1 MIVEGS
7 VNMKKILLSLLTL
20 LVFSF
25 TVVDAEVTRTY
36 TKNDVEESLSKIL
49 DSYHSE
55 APEGTKFVYESTATE
70 TVIKSTLLGN
80 TYTTRFVYDNGIYHF
95 TSIFADAKI
104 STKEDIVN
112 LTFENFNLSC
122 LMFAIDNMYD
132 DETVQS
138 VAGVQ
143 VGDAKN
149 HIERFT
155 LADDGM
161 EAVIISIGNPL
172 AIADE
177 SYSIGFIKT
186 LDFNLN
192 HPNFIKWVTDND
204 GFLELGTSI
213 KKAMVDFEAI
223 INDGKPVPEGTP
235 REDVPIKIIEKYED
249 GTTIERESTMGKIE
263 EELGYKVDDFYT
275 DTAGNFIASVTKKEP
290 SEMDLGTKKSSYAIS
305 PKKVIVDDGSQKP
318 GTTENPPTGVV
329 THTAFVLFVIM
340 VSTFGISIV
349 RKKKIFSRF

>member
-290 SEMDLGTKKSSYAIS
+290 SGMDLGTKKSSYAIS

>member
-112 LTFENFNLSC
+112 LTF
-122 LMFAIDNMYD
+122 
-132 DETVQS
+132 
-138 VAGVQ
+138 
-143 VGDAKN
+143 
-149 HIERFT
+149 
-155 LADDGM
+155 
-161 EAVIISIGNPL
+161 
-172 AIADE
+172 
-177 SYSIGFIKT
+177 
-186 LDFNLN
+186 
-192 HPNFIKWVTDND
+192 
-204 GFLELGTSI
+204 
-213 KKAMVDFEAI
+213 
-223 INDGKPVPEGTP
+223 
-235 REDVPIKIIEKYED
+235 
-249 GTTIERESTMGKIE
+249 
-263 EELGYKVDDFYT
+263 
-275 DTAGNFIASVTKKEP
+275 
-290 SEMDLGTKKSSYAIS
+290 
-305 PKKVIVDDGSQKP
+305 
-318 GTTENPPTGVV
+318 
-329 THTAFVLFVIM
+329 
-340 VSTFGISIV
+340 
-349 RKKKIFSRF
+349 

>member
-1 MIVEGS
+1 
-7 VNMKKILLSLLTL
+7 MKKILLSLLTL

-290 SEMDLGTKKSSYAIS
+290 SGMDLGTKKSSYAIS